1 MIFLPSNVNRKVPN
15 EANPRVFV
23 SYSWDTELHK
33 NWALIFVNQLRQH
46 GIDAFIDQTHLDLGA
61 RTPEFMERA
70 IRESDRVL
78 VVCTDAYKRR
88 FDNRKGGAGY
98 EGHIITGEIISEVG
112 KNKFIPVLRGGD
124 WSTAL
129 PTALSGVYGVDLRN
143 DSAGEFRKLI
153 ESLHGVS
160 RISPVGAKPVWLQD
174 TSKPFHEIALTPPAQ
189 SDSDQYWQQRS
200 KIPDTDLIKAIWT
213 KPRWCIWIRPTQ
225 FRKARFQNVEHC
237 RSFVVSSAVTIKAW
251 HSYPGIPTEFEIGDE
266 WVAGEVHLHE
276 PNWPNRM
283 ERWALFRSGQFVHNR
298 TTDEIPQLGNRI
310 HAREIIDTVTAA
322 FEFAARMANQG
333 ILLPEASIT
342 FDLRGVDGRELTWPQ
357 NIWGDKNRVS
367 LNCWCQEDAVSVTKQ
382 VPTNDLKARKRELAL
397 EVAVDIYAK
406 FGWLDPPKEEL
417 IEFQN
422 EGFGLST

>member
-1 MIFLPSNVNRKVPN
+1 MILLPSNVNRKVPN

-129 PTALSGVYGVDLRN
+129 PTALSVVYGVDLRN

-153 ESLHGVS
+153 EGLHGVS
-160 RISPVGAKPVWLQD
+160 RISPV
-174 TSKPFHEIALTPPAQ
+174 
-189 SDSDQYWQQRS
+189 
-200 KIPDTDLIKAIWT
+200 
-213 KPRWCIWIRPTQ
+213 
-225 FRKARFQNVEHC
+225 
-237 RSFVVSSAVTIKAW
+237 
-251 HSYPGIPTEFEIGDE
+251 
-266 WVAGEVHLHE
+266 
-276 PNWPNRM
+276 
-283 ERWALFRSGQFVHNR
+283 
-298 TTDEIPQLGNRI
+298 
-310 HAREIIDTVTAA
+310 
-322 FEFAARMANQG
+322 
-333 ILLPEASIT
+333 
-342 FDLRGVDGRELTWPQ
+342 
-357 NIWGDKNRVS
+357 
-367 LNCWCQEDAVSVTKQ
+367 
-382 VPTNDLKARKRELAL
+382 
-397 EVAVDIYAK
+397 
-406 FGWLDPPKEEL
+406 
-417 IEFQN
+417 
-422 EGFGLST
+422 